1 MYLCSHVPSTK
12 YFAKKQSCSHVPSS
26 KYAVQMHSCSPVPS
40 SKYAAHMHS
49 RVAYSAKY
57 KVLISDAGSGS
68 ALLTSAV

>member
-1 MYLCSHVPSTK
+1 M
-12 YFAKKQSCSHVPSS
+12 PSS

-49 RVAYSAKY
+49 RVAFSAKY

-68 ALLTSAV
+68 ALLTSAVWSRSAIKWFADLQQTVK